1 MSLRLG
7 TVRAA
12 HRGKRLIENA
22 RLRSKLSSNDPSR
35 LQISNRERMAICRRT
50 FSLFSSFEPQAP
62 SLENLIANLEL
73 EFPLTHSIQRSGIV
87 SNRKFFAIFHRTF
100 PSPRPSRLVTRHPSQ
115 ITHLLIETPRLEFPV
130 TPMKQKAVQNPNRD
144 NLATFQLC
152 FSLQDATHA
161 STAQASPSSFEPQA
175 SSLQTSPQSLASSLQ
190 NKYAS
195 MPPMATTAR
204 IATLPG
210 TTDRRIDALLALLA
224 ENSTIVISG
233 AKIAQEIG
241 VSRQQVWR
249 WIEQL
254 RALGVRVKGHA
265 ATGYH
270 IERVPDILAP
280 QLLSNQLA
288 GTAFARR
295 IYHFFKIDSTN
306 NVAMQLGEAGEPH
319 GAVVLAEEQTAGRGR
334 AGRKWLS
341 EKSAGIHCTVLL
353 RPQIPPAYAP
363 LLTLV
368 AGLAAR
374 DACAEELNDRNLDI
388 RWPNDL
394 LFGGRKF
401 SGILTEMHAEPDR
414 VHYAVIGIGI
424 NVNQTKMPAELAD
437 IATSLRIETG
447 KPHSRLQ
454 LLIRLLRHLDR
465 YYNQF
470 IGEGA
475 EPILRRFA
483 DVSTY
488 FKGKHVKISTAT
500 ETFTGIT
507 AGLEPSGV
515 LRVARDDGRGTE
527 LILSGDVSEAS

>member
-1 MSLRLG
+1 MRTRQDSNSSTVPKLGIGRGVSLPRRHNTDASSIGILSDDRESKG
-7 TVRAA
+7 LSYRSPLRHQRADA
-12 HRGKRLIENA
+12 SSIGILSDQRESKGLSYHFPL
-22 RLRSKLSSNDPSR
+22 LHQRSQL
-35 LQISNRERMAICRRT
+35 
-50 FSLFSSFEPQAP
+50 
-62 SLENLIANLEL
+62 LIANLEL
-73 EFPLTHSIQRSGIV
+73 KLHLTTRKTNHMQF
-87 SNRKFFAIFHRTF
+87 SNRKFSAIFHSN
-100 PSPRPSRLVTRHPSQ
+100 SPVSLSNLPVTRHPPL
-115 ITHLLIETPRLEFPV
+115 ITAFLVLPARL
-130 TPMKQKAVQNPNRD
+130 
-144 NLATFQLC
+144 
-152 FSLQDATHA
+152 
-161 STAQASPSSFEPQA
+161 
-175 SSLQTSPQSLASSLQ
+175 
-190 NKYAS
+190 KYAS
-195 MPPMATTAR
+195 LLPMPTAR
-204 IATLPG
+204 MATLPG

-249 WIEQL
+249 WIEKL

-280 QLLSNQLA
+280 QLLSNQLS
-288 GTAFARR
+288 GTTFARR

-306 NVAMQLGEAGEPH
+306 TVAMQLGEAGEPH

-374 DACAEELNDRNLDI
+374 DACAEEIGAANPDKNVVHNLDI

-470 IGEGA
+470 IAEGA

-483 DVSTY
+483 EVSTY

-515 LRVARDDGRGTE
+515 LRVKRDDGRGTE